1 MKPKIAFLETTD
13 HIDEIKKEVTPLA
26 ERVMISPK
34 RLEVAIDE
42 IDDIKD
48 FEIISVFINSNVDSR
63 VLDKFSGLKLIVTR
77 STGYDHIDV
86 DYANKLGITVCN
98 IPYYGENTVAEHT
111 FSLILSLTR
120 NVHRAYVR
128 TQKKDFSLE
137 GLIGFDLKGKTIGV
151 VGAGH
156 IGLYVIKMAKGFG
169 MNVLAFDINQDDFM
183 AEVLGFEYAEME
195 ELLANSD
202 VISLH
207 APYNQKTHHMI
218 NKSNIRKIK
227 PGALLINTARGALVD
242 TEAMIWALDEG
253 ILNGVGLDVLEG
265 ESLIEEE
272 LEVLSSVSK
281 EKLTTLIRDHALLN
295 REDVVIT
302 PHIAFY
308 SQEAVARI
316 WETTFC
322 DILAFLEG
330 EAANTVTVRKKAA

>member
-1 MKPKIAFLETTD
+1 MNPKIAFLETTD
-13 HIDEIKKEVTPLA
+13 HIDEIEKEIVPLA
-26 ERVMISPK
+26 EKVVISPK
-34 RLEVAIDE
+34 RLEDAVDE
-42 IDDIKD
+42 VKD
-48 FEIISVFINSNVDSR
+48 FDIVSTFINSTVDRR

-98 IPYYGENTVAEHT
+98 IPFYGENTVAEHT
-111 FSLILSLTR
+111 FSLILSLSR

-128 TQKKDFSLE
+128 TQRKNFSLE

-156 IGLYVIKMAKGFG
+156 IGLYVVKMAKGFG
-169 MNVLAFDINQDDFM
+169 MNVLAFDINQDDFIS
-183 AEVLGFEYAEME
+183 EVLGFTYSGMN
-195 ELLANSD
+195 ELLENSD
-202 VISLH
+202 IISLH

-218 NKSNIRKIK
+218 NRKNISLIK

-242 TEAMIWALDEG
+242 TEAMIWALEEG
-253 ILNGVGLDVLEG
+253 ILSGVGLDVLEG
-265 ESLIEEE
+265 EALIEEE
-272 LEVLSSVSK
+272 LEVLSSASK
-281 EKLTTLIRDHALLN
+281 ETLATLIRDHTLLN

-308 SQEAVARI
+308 SKEAVERI

-322 DILAFLEG
+322 DILAFLKG
-330 EAANTVTVRKKAA
+330 EAINSVSIKKKAA

>member
-1 MKPKIAFLETTD
+1 MKPKIAFVETSDHFDEIEKEIGPLAESIMISPERLENVV
-13 HIDEIKKEVTPLA
+13 DEIKDFDIVSTF
-26 ERVMISPK
+26 IS
-34 RLEVAIDE
+34 
-42 IDDIKD
+42 
-48 FEIISVFINSNVDSR
+48 SNVDR
-63 VLDKFSGLKLIVTR
+63 KVLSKFSDLKLIVTR

-86 DYANKLGITVCN
+86 GYANKRGITVSN

-128 TQKKDFSLE
+128 TQRKDFSLE
-137 GLIGFDLKGKTIGV
+137 GLVGFDLKGKTIGV

-169 MNVLAFDINQDDFM
+169 MNVLAFDINQDDFI
-183 AEVLGFEYAEME
+183 AEVLGFTYS
-195 ELLANSD
+195 ELDELMKNSD
-202 VISLH
+202 IISLH

-218 NKSNIRKIK
+218 NKENISKIK

-242 TEAMIWALDEG
+242 TEAMIWALENG

-265 ESLIEEE
+265 ETLIEEE
-272 LEVLSSVSK
+272 LEALSSASK
-281 EKLTTLIRDHALLN
+281 DTLTTLIRDHALLN

-308 SQEAVARI
+308 SQEAVMRI
-316 WETTFC
+316 WETTFG
-322 DILAFLEG
+322 DILAFLG
-330 EAANTVTVRKKAA
+330 GDAVNTVSIKKKAA

>member
-1 MKPKIAFLETTD
+1 MKPKIAFVETSDHFDEIEKEIGPLAESIMISPERLENVV
-13 HIDEIKKEVTPLA
+13 DEIKDFDIVSTF
-26 ERVMISPK
+26 IS
-34 RLEVAIDE
+34 
-42 IDDIKD
+42 
-48 FEIISVFINSNVDSR
+48 SNVDR
-63 VLDKFSGLKLIVTR
+63 KVLSKFSDLKLIVTR

-86 DYANKLGITVCN
+86 GYANKRGITVSN

-137 GLIGFDLKGKTIGV
+137 GLVGFDLKGKTIGV

-169 MNVLAFDINQDDFM
+169 MNVLAFDINQDDFI
-183 AEVLGFEYAEME
+183 AEVLGFTYS
-195 ELLANSD
+195 ELDELMKNSD
-202 VISLH
+202 IISLH

-218 NKSNIRKIK
+218 NKENISKIK

-242 TEAMIWALDEG
+242 TEAMIWALENG

-265 ESLIEEE
+265 ETLIEEE
-272 LEVLSSVSK
+272 LEALSSASK
-281 EKLTTLIRDHALLN
+281 DTLTTLIRDHALLN

-308 SQEAVARI
+308 SQEAVMRI
-316 WETTFC
+316 WETTFG
-322 DILAFLEG
+322 DILAFLG
-330 EAANTVTVRKKAA
+330 GDSINTVSIKKKAA

>member
-13 HIDEIKKEVTPLA
+13 HIDEIEKEVTPLA
-26 ERVMISPK
+26 ERILISPK
-34 RLEVAIDE
+34 RLEVAVEE

-48 FEIISVFINSNVDSR
+48 FEIISVFINSTVDRR

-86 DYANKLGITVCN
+86 DYANKLGIAVCN

-169 MNVLAFDINQDDFM
+169 MNVLAFDINQDDFI
-183 AEVLGFEYAEME
+183 AEVLGFEYAGME

-218 NKSNIRKIK
+218 NKSNISKIK
-227 PGALLINTARGALVD
+227 PGALLINTARGALID

-253 ILNGVGLDVLEG
+253 ILSGVGLDVLEG

-330 EAANTVTVRKKAA
+330 EAVNTVSVKKKAA